1 MLEVLFDG
9 LVRLLDELD
18 GLDMLLVALV
28 VLSAG
33 CVTLFGV
40 VLLGFVL
47 LGVVLLGLVLEL
59 LLLVALFDGLVTF
72 VLLGFVTF

>member
-18 GLDMLLVALV
+18 GLEMLLVALV

-40 VLLGFVL
+40 VLLGLVL
-47 LGVVLLGLVLEL
+47 LGVVWLVLEL

>member
-18 GLDMLLVALV
+18 GLEMLLVALV

-47 LGVVLLGLVLEL
+47 LGVVLLGLVLVAAL
-59 LLLVALFDGLVTF
+59 LGLVA
-72 VLLGFVTF
+72 VLLGTGVVLLGG